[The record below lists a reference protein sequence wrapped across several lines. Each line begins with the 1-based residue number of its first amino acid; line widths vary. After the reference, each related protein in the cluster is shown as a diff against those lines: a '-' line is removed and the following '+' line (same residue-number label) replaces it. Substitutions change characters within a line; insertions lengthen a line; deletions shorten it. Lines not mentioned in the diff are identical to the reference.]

1 MLDSTQLYRIS
12 GDDQTGVLS
21 VEPLEAGYGHTLGNS
36 LRRVLLNML
45 PGAAVTSVRI
55 KGAPHQF
62 MSLPGMKEDVVDLVL
77 QIKKLRFVFDSE
89 EPVVL
94 KLQAKGPGPITA
106 ESIAAHAQVEV
117 VNKDL
122 VLCHL
127 ADEKATLSVDIT
139 VSKGV
144 GYETI
149 EDRVAVNPD
158 LKADLGEIMV
168 DSLYSPVVR
177 VNYKVESTRVG
188 RLTNYDRLVIEMQTD
203 GTVSCEVALQQASR
217 LLSED
222 FMKLS
227 GMQAGAKASSD
238 ASTPVMAAPAH
249 KSTLVEELDL
259 PPKITNR
266 LKENGLATADDI
278 VRVGRDELLKLPN
291 FGEKSLKELEAK
303 LEEKGYTL

>member
-12 GDDQTGVLS
+12 GDDKTTVLS

-77 QIKKLRFVFDSE
+77 QIKKLRFIFNSD

-94 KLQAKGPGPITA
+94 KLHAKGPGVVTA
-106 ESIAAHAQVEV
+106 AAIAAHAQAEV

-122 VLCHL
+122 VLCNL
-127 ADEKATLSVDIT
+127 ADDKSSITADII

-144 GYETI
+144 GYQTI

-168 DSLYSPVVR
+168 DSLFSPVVR

-203 GTVSCEVALQQASR
+203 GTVSCEAALQQAAK
-217 LLSED
+217 LLTED
-222 FMKLS
+222 LQKLS
-227 GMQAGAKASSD
+227 NMQAGVKASVD
-238 ASTPVMAAPAH
+238 ATAPVMATPIQKA
-249 KSTLVEELDL
+249 TLVEELDL

-266 LKENGLATADDI
+266 LKENGLSTADDI
-278 VRVGRDELLKLPN
+278 VRVGKEELLKLPN